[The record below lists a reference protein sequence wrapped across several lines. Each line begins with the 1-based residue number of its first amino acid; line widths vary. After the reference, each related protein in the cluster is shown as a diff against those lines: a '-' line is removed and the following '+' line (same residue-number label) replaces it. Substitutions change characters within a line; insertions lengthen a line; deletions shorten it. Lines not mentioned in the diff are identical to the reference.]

1 VRPYLIAL
9 LALAATACP
18 HALFS
23 QTASHSSAANVVT
36 ADAKLAHSSAASVKG
51 APTQL
56 ALKKTISLRTEAVT
70 SVWAPACDANGNFYL
85 PDLESL
91 TISKFNAKGE
101 HVATFKANSSPDMPQ
116 VDHVGGFVTAAD
128 GEVYQLALPH
138 SYDRDVLVYSK
149 DGSYKSKIK
158 LDAGGV
164 WMPSLFVALP
174 SGNFLAT
181 GQKWNRTV
189 KEYGPFTGIFSSDG
203 SLLKELQLEDDA
215 YINQQR
221 SWGDS
226 RFTMG
231 PGQVYSS
238 INYAISRGEMKLGD
252 DGNVYLLRWL
262 NPAVIYAI
270 SPGGEVVRRFTV
282 DPGDPELTV
291 GGMEIAENRIAV
303 LFHRSR
309 EGENVQQEM
318 IKVVDLEGNKIATY
332 GMPMVDGRV
341 AFGITLACY
350 TQNPEQFTFLDWT
363 KDEKMVLKI
372 TEPQ

>member
-1 VRPYLIAL
+1 VRPYVLAL
-9 LALAATACP
+9 LAIVSTACP
-18 HALFS
+18 QTLFG
-23 QTASHSSAANVVT
+23 QTATHSSPANVVT
-36 ADAKLAHSSAASVKG
+36 ADAKPAPASAMSAKG
-51 APTQL
+51 APAQL
-56 ALKKTISLRTEAVT
+56 ALKKTISLRTEPT
-70 SVWAPACDANGNFYL
+70 SSVGSPECDATGNFYL
-85 PDLESL
+85 PTDSL

-101 HVATFKANSSPDMPQ
+101 QVATIKANSSSDAPQ
-116 VDHVGGFVTAAD
+116 VDHVGRFVAAAD
-128 GEVYQLALPH
+128 GEVYQLAFPW
-138 SYDRDVLVYSK
+138 SYDRDVFLYSK

-164 WMPSLFVALP
+164 WSPSLFVALP

-181 GQKWNRTV
+181 GQKWNRTA

-226 RFTMG
+226 RFTLG
-231 PGQVYSS
+231 PGQVNSS
-238 INYAISRGEMKLGD
+238 INFAISRGEMKLGD

-282 DPGDPELTV
+282 DPDAPELTV
-291 GGMEIAENRIAV
+291 GGMEIAGNRIAV
-303 LFHRSR
+303 VFRKGR
-309 EGENVQQEM
+309 EGENIEQEQ
-318 IKVVDLEGNKIATY
+318 IKVVDLEGNKVATY
-332 GMPMVDGRV
+332 GMPMVDGHV

-363 KDEKMVLKI
+363 KDEKLVLKI